1 MPFGTW
7 GCPTTCWYSPPARV
21 RNGSSQTATQLQEGD
36 HLLMVDPKEAVKE
49 WRGKIDVEDGG
60 D

>member
-1 MPFGTW
+1 
-7 GCPTTCWYSPPARV
+7 V